1 MQKHRRVKSVVLK
14 RFLEV
19 VRLEPGFL
27 ADLCE
32 KAGADLVA
40 VMKRECVI
48 GPPLA
53 FEPAMRAGLPSDC
66 PSDAEQRGQE
76 LPGFDRSP
84 TAHATEKTFAKGAG
98 TSSP

>member
-32 KAGADLVA
+32 KAGADLV
-40 VMKRECVI
+40 
-48 GPPLA
+48 
-53 FEPAMRAGLPSDC
+53 
-66 PSDAEQRGQE
+66 
-76 LPGFDRSP
+76 PGFDRSP
-84 TAHATEKTFAKGAG
+84 TAHAIEKTFAKGAG